1 MGRIG
6 EGVKRWAIGIKSGGH
21 DNENE
26 GSSLDRER
34 GDREEVNGQRDKARE
49 R

>member
-1 MGRIG
+1 MMYGRIG

-26 GSSLDRER
+26 GVELGSRER
-34 GDREEVNGQRDKARE
+34 VTGRR
-49 R
+49 